1 MPMRR
6 LPLRRPIKLM
16 MHIPRI
22 RSMLIELLLR
32 GLSLGWRLRG
42 VDVVAVACYLLLLL
56 LLACSWW
63 RGR

>member
-1 MPMRR
+1 
-6 LPLRRPIKLM
+6 
-16 MHIPRI
+16 
-22 RSMLIELLLR
+22 MLIELLLR